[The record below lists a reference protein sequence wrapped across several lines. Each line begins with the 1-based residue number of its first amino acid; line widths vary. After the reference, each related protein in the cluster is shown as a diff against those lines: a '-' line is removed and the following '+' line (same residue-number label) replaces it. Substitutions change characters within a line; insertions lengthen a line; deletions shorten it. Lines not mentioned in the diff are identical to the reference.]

1 MNVFKFGV
9 NIGYRGIGIWSVSGT
24 SRTECHVS
32 DLYVGKQR
40 HRRRNPL
47 TSVLAS
53 FPIALIK
60 FSDKSHLIRNEFIVA
75 HSSSHSAP
83 GQRYQGSRDLKQ
95 LITVYPQ

>member
-1 MNVFKFGV
+1 MSLIYMWGN
-9 NIGYRGIGIWSVSGT
+9 RG
-24 SRTECHVS
+24 TEEE
-32 DLYVGKQR
+32 
-40 HRRRNPL
+40 NPL